1 MVVEMKSMRNC
12 GDCDSHLVAVPV
24 PGIDTAVLVVKLHGA
39 GDGLAEG
46 ETCNKIEFRP
56 QLEYNLGQSWLHT
69 HFQPNIFPSSTNTP
83 IHSFTD

>member
-1 MVVEMKSMRNC
+1 MVVEMKRSC
-12 GDCDSHLVAVPV
+12 GDYDSHLVAVPV
-24 PGIDTAVLVVKLHGA
+24 PGVDTTVLVVKLHGA

-69 HFQPNIFPSSTNTP
+69 HIFSQYIFPSSTNSP
-83 IHSFTD
+83 FHSFTD

>member
-1 MVVEMKSMRNC
+1 MVVEMKRSC
-12 GDCDSHLVAVPV
+12 GDYDSHLVAVPV
-24 PGIDTAVLVVKLHGA
+24 PGVDTAMLVVKLHGA

-69 HFQPNIFPSSTNTP
+69 HFQPNIFPSSTNSP